1 MAFQLL
7 TVCILL
13 SSYVMQARIYKSTGS
28 WYVAKTNAGEIFNA
42 RIKGIFKIDDI
53 TSTNP
58 VAVGDIVNVEIE
70 DAAENSVIITEI
82 TERNNYIARISPRNK
97 NQHHIIAANIDQCL
111 LIATLKEPKTSQ
123 GFIDRCLVSA
133 EAFHIPSIIIFNKSD
148 IYSQKEWNVF
158 ENLKMI
164 YESIG
169 YPVYS
174 ISVKN
179 NEGVDDIKK
188 MLTNKVTLFFGHSG
202 VGKSTLIN
210 FIIPQLKL
218 QTQEVSNWSGKGMH
232 TTTFAE
238 MFDLPFNGNIIDTPG
253 LREFAITGIER
264 TELSHYFIEMKK
276 FLQHC
281 RFNNCL
287 HLEEPNCAV
296 KKAVEEKKISLER
309 YISYC
314 NILASMPED
323 DY

>member
-133 EAFHIPSIIIFNKSD
+133 EAFHIPSTIIFNKSD

-276 FLQHC
+276 FLQYC

>member
-287 HLEEPNCAV
+287 HLEEPGCAV

>member
-28 WYVAKTNAGEIFNA
+28 WYVAKTNAGKIFNA

-133 EAFHIPSIIIFNKSD
+133 EAFHIPSTIIFNKSD
-148 IYSQKEWNVF
+148 IYRQKEWNVF

-287 HLEEPNCAV
+287 HLEEPGCAV

>member
-28 WYVAKTNAGEIFNA
+28 WYVAKTNAGKIFNA

-133 EAFHIPSIIIFNKSD
+133 EAFHIPSTIIFNKSD
-148 IYSQKEWNVF
+148 IYRQKEWNVF

-276 FLQHC
+276 FLQYC